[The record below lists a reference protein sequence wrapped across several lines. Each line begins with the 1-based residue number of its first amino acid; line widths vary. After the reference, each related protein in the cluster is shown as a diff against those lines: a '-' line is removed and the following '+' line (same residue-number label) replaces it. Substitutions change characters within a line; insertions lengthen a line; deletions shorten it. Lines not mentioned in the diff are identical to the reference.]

1 MILSNK
7 TDVSI
12 VYIPKTK
19 NSSFFKTFLMKKHG
33 VAVLFDFESINIFYS
48 GAGEPPIYFYY

>member
-1 MILSNK
+1 MSNK

-48 GAGEPPIYFYY
+48 GEGEPPIYFYY